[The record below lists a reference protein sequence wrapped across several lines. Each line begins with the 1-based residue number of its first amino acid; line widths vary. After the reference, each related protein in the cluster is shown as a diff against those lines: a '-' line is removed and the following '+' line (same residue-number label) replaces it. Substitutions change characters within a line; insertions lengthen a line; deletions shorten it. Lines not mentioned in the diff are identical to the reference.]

1 MGMLIRIAL
10 IKESEDM
17 ARTAEDLGDCQ
28 GFKAGAA
35 APVRLLDAGVPR
47 VAIVDKSP

>member
-1 MGMLIRIAL
+1 MGMLIRIPL

-35 APVRLLDAGVPR
+35 APVACWMLAFP
-47 VAIVDKSP
+47 KSL

>member
-1 MGMLIRIAL
+1 MGMLFRIAL

-35 APVRLLDAGVPR
+35 APVARWMLAFPESL
-47 VAIVDKSP
+47 

>member
-10 IKESEDM
+10 IKESEGM

-35 APVRLLDAGVPR
+35 APVACWMLAFPESL
-47 VAIVDKSP
+47 

>member
-1 MGMLIRIAL
+1 MGMPFRIAL

-35 APVRLLDAGVPR
+35 AA
-47 VAIVDKSP
+47 VACWMLAFPESL